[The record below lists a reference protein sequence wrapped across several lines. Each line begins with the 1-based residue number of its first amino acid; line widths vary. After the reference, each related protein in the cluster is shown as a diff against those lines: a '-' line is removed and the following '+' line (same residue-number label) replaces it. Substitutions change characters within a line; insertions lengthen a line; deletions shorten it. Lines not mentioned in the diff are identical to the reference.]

1 MFFQFITFKAMES
14 NKNYTTEE
22 WVSLLLKSYFQLFKK
37 DLIPKSSDIMDS
49 LFKAN
54 FYLVSH
60 QYKNEPILV
69 YGNQKVLDR
78 WEMTWEVFVGTP
90 SRLTAEKELQNKR
103 AEMLKI
109 ADKQG
114 YFDKYEGIRIS
125 SKGKRFWIKDALIF
139 NIYKDASSNLNS
151 KVIGQAALFYHTE
164 DIDDSK

>member
-1 MFFQFITFKAMES
+1 MES
-14 NKNYTTEE
+14 YKNYTTEE
-22 WVSLLLKSYFQLFKK
+22 WVSLLLQSYFQLFKK
-37 DLIPKSSDIMDS
+37 DLIPTSDDLIEN
-49 LFKAN
+49 LFNAD

-60 QYKNEPILV
+60 QYQNEPILV

-78 WEMTWEVFVGTP
+78 WEMTWEGFVGTP

-103 AEMLKI
+103 AEILKI

-125 SKGKRFWIKDALIF
+125 STGKRFWIKEALIF
-139 NIYKDASSNLNS
+139 NIYEDASSNLNS

-164 DIDDSK
+164 DVNDSK